1 MSISDSDLLLM
12 RDFYLTNKGLPQRL
26 FDSYVD
32 VFEMFCNH
40 KREQVSLMT
49 VAEIRESIQ
58 KHNESIKVEEDWF
71 AQEKGE

>member
-1 MSISDSDLLLM
+1 MNISDSDLLLM
-12 RDFYLTNKGLPQRL
+12 RDVYLNNKGLPLRL
-26 FDSYVD
+26 LDSYSD

-58 KHNESIKVEEDWF
+58 KYNESIKVEEDWF
-71 AQEKGE
+71 AQESL